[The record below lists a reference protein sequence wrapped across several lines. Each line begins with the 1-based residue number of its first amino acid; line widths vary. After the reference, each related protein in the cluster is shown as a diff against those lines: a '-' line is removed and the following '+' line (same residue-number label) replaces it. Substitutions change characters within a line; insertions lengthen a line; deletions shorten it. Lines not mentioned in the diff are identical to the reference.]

1 MTVTIEHDVPL
12 PTRGFSGGRPMSE
25 EAQLSL
31 KMRPGDSI
39 FCPTERIYFRVT
51 TVLRRRKLAYTA
63 RKVEG
68 GYRVWR
74 IDGRTL
80 PKAANA

>member
-1 MTVTIEHDVPL
+1 MKIEQNIPI
-12 PTRGFSGGRPMSE
+12 PNRAFGPGRKMSE
-25 EAQLSL
+25 EGKIAL
-31 KMRPGDSI
+31 KMKPGDSI
-39 FCPTERIYFRVT
+39 FCPTETEYYRVT
-51 TVLRRRKLAYTA
+51 SVLRRRKLAYTQ
-63 RKVEG
+63 RKIEG